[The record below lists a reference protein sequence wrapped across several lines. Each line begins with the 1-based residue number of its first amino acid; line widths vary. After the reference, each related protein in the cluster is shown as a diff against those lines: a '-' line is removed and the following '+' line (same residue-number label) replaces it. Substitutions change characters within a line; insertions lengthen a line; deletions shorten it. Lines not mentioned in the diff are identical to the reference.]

1 MENYFLHSGS
11 YPLEKKVRCCVDL
24 ETKGA
29 FDATFTCFIIIII
42 IFTVVWIENYTAFYN
57 IKVSKLQYW
66 GN

>member
-29 FDATFTCFIIIII
+29 FDATFMVFYF
-42 IFTVVWIENYTAFYN
+42 FTVVWIENYTAFYN